1 MAERLECVDTYLSR
15 PMHPNPNHCYGRQ
28 VYVVCIFEWVQTSL
42 STQYALHRFVLMSE
56 THLDIAQFTLI
67 SLCSG
72 NVWFVQFVMPAVTA
86 TTVQTFLVRRIAA
99 LFQRRA
105 WPAFI
110 LLVRC
115 TRDSVPQPSGSDVAQ
130 IIVAAI
136 SSGIV
141 CAVSIKASRTIVVL
155 CVPV

>member
-1 MAERLECVDTYLSR
+1 M
-15 PMHPNPNHCYGRQ
+15 
-28 VYVVCIFEWVQTSL
+28 QTTL

-56 THLDIAQFTLI
+56 THMDIAYI

-99 LFQRRA
+99 LSQRRA

-130 IIVAAI
+130 IIVAAL

-141 CAVSIKASRTIVVL
+141 AVSIKASRTIVLL

>member
-1 MAERLECVDTYLSR
+1 M
-15 PMHPNPNHCYGRQ
+15 
-28 VYVVCIFEWVQTSL
+28 QTTL

-56 THLDIAQFTLI
+56 THMDIAQFTLT

-99 LFQRRA
+99 LSQRRA

-115 TRDSVPQPSGSDVAQ
+115 TRD
-130 IIVAAI
+130 
-136 SSGIV
+136 
-141 CAVSIKASRTIVVL
+141 
-155 CVPV
+155 